1 MTRKSQFFFK
11 ASFCVL
17 PSLVETPDLGSEKS
31 GSQEPEEQASAGRK
45 KKGRES
51 TYTAHPSATSLL
63 QETGA
68 SQDEDLKFA
77 SNWIIEQVA

>member
-1 MTRKSQFFFK
+1 M
-11 ASFCVL
+11 
-17 PSLVETPDLGSEKS
+17 ETPDLGSEKS
-31 GSQEPEEQASAGRK
+31 GSQEPEEQGSAGRK

-68 SQDEDLKFA
+68 SQDKDLKFV
-77 SNWIIEQVA
+77 SNWIIEQGA